1 MIVTEDQMYSDKSHP
16 KGVYVLFVTD
26 MWERCS
32 YYGMRALFVLFM
44 AKAMLFDK
52 AFASQ
57 IYGSYTGLVYL
68 TPLLGGYMADRY
80 WGNRKSIIIG
90 GVLMAIGQLFMF
102 FAGTYYQEI
111 EIAAPLMFTGLGFL
125 IIGNGF
131 FKPNISTMVGQL
143 YQAGDKRVDSAFTI
157 FYMGINLGAF
167 IAPLLCGYLG
177 DTGSA
182 ADFRW
187 GFMAACVG
195 MIVSLIL
202 FITLKN
208 KYLVTPT
215 GEQIGEKPNSAREV
229 KSETDVAA
237 PVNYTAMGIW
247 AAVFGGLLYLFH
259 FQAEMDWIGSFIFSL
274 TIAAPGYIITDPT
287 LSKVERQRIWVIYIA
302 AFFVIFFWAAFE
314 QAGASLTYFAE
325 EQTNRE
331 IFGTTIPTSYFQS
344 INAVAIVIFAPVF
357 VWLWGWMGKRNMEP
371 ASPFK
376 QAMGL
381 FLLAMGY
388 LVIAFGVKGIDPST
402 KLSMVWLVSLYTIHT
417 FGELCLSPIGL
428 SMVNKLAPVKLASL
442 LMGVWFLSTAAANKF
457 AGTLSALYP
466 EEVKMEKRYSAKA
479 DASVMAMF
487 SVNMLDTNVW
497 KADPKGTY
505 SLATATVKTVKAADA
520 ETDSMVALTMN
531 NVAAADNSKHV
542 CTDSCMSSGTC
553 PMHNKPFV
561 AAVTKNISV
570 FHLKVIKS
578 NNKYFDRAMLLNDT
592 TLITHDSVDVVTN
605 VNGVKTATKQE
616 RLQTWNLKPEKPF
629 FIHHDFKIVTLY
641 DFFML
646 FVFMA
651 GAASIVLFFLSGK
664 LLKMMNGV
672 R

>member
-1 MIVTEDQMYSDKSHP
+1 MAEVNSNSKHP
-16 KGVYVLFVTD
+16 SGLYVLFLTE
-26 MWERCS
+26 MWERFS
-32 YYGMRALFVLFM
+32 YYGMRALFILFM
-44 AKAMLFDK
+44 TKALLFDK
-52 AFASQ
+52 ALGSQ

-90 GVLMAIGQLFMF
+90 GVLMALGQLLMF
-102 FAGTYYQEI
+102 FAGTFYQQPELAI
-111 EIAAPLMFTGLGFL
+111 PLMFTGLGFL
-125 IIGNGF
+125 IFGNGF

-143 YQAGDKRVDSAFTI
+143 YPVGDKRVDSAFTI

-167 IAPLLCGYLG
+167 IAPLICGYLG
-177 DTGSA
+177 DTGNA

-187 GFMAACVG
+187 GFLVACIG
-195 MIVSLIL
+195 MCISLIF

-208 KYLVTPT
+208 KYIVTPE
-215 GEQIGEKPNSAREV
+215 GEQIGDKPNSAREV
-229 KSETDVAA
+229 NASGEKT
-237 PVNYTAMGIW
+237 PINYTAMGIW
-247 AAVFGGLLYLFH
+247 GGLFLLLLFV
-259 FQAEMDWIGSFIFSL
+259 FLKQFNMDLVGSFIFSL

-287 LSKVERQRIWVIYIA
+287 LTKVERQRIWVIYIA

-331 IFGTTIPTSYFQS
+331 IFGKIIPTSYFQA
-344 INAVAIVIFAPVF
+344 INAVAIVIFAPLF
-357 VWLWGWMGKRNMEP
+357 VWLWGWLGKRNMEP

-376 QAMGL
+376 QALGL
-381 FLLAMGY
+381 FLLAIGY

-466 EEVKMEKRYSAKA
+466 EEVKIEKAFSSNCSPETLSMLSVGLIDQKKVELDLKGNQPLKRAV
-479 DASVMAMF
+479 ASTM
-487 SVNMLDTNVW
+487 
-497 KADPKGTY
+497 
-505 SLATATVKTVKAADA
+505 KT
-520 ETDSMVALTMN
+520 
-531 NVAAADNSKHV
+531 ADNS
-542 CTDSCMSSGTC
+542 TDSLSGLT
-553 PMHNKPFV
+553 
-561 AAVTKNISV
+561 IDSV
-570 FHLKVIKS
+570 KTTNVSNYYIKVIKS
-578 NNKYFDRAMLLNDT
+578 NNGNFDRALMLNDT
-592 TLITHDSVDVVTN
+592 MLLTHELVDI
-605 VNGVKTATKQE
+605 VKTIDGKKISTTEE
-616 RLQTWNLKPEKPF
+616 RLQTWNLKPQKPVF
-629 FIHHDFKIVTLY
+629 FVKIENLY

-651 GAASIVLFFLSGK
+651 GAASIILFFLSSK

>member
-1 MIVTEDQMYSDKSHP
+1 MNSTEDQMYSDKSHP
-16 KGVYVLFVTD
+16 KGLYVLFVTE
-26 MWERCS
+26 MWERFS

-143 YQAGDKRVDSAFTI
+143 YPAGDKRVDSAFTI

-177 DTGSA
+177 DTGNA

-187 GFMAACVG
+187 GFMAACLG
-195 MIVSLIL
+195 MCVSLIL

-208 KYLVTPT
+208 KYIVTPQ

-229 KSETDVAA
+229 KSETDAAA

-247 AAVFGGLLYLFH
+247 ATVFGGLLYLFH
-259 FQAEMDWIGSFIFSL
+259 YQADMDWIGSFIFSL

-287 LSKVERQRIWVIYIA
+287 LSTVERQRIWVIYIA

-376 QAMGL
+376 QALGL
-381 FLLAMGY
+381 FLLAIGY

-487 SVNMLDTNVW
+487 NANMLDTNVW

-505 SLATATVKTVKAADA
+505 SLATATAKTVKAADA

-531 NVAAADNSKHV
+531 TVAAADNSKHDV
-542 CTDSCMSSGTC
+542 CSDSCMKSENC

-578 NNKYFDRAMLLNDT
+578 NNKYFDRALLLNDT

-605 VNGVKTATKQE
+605 VNGVKKATKEE
-616 RLQTWNLKPEKPF
+616 RLQTWNLKPEKPTF
-629 FIHHDFKIVTLY
+629 FVKIETLY

>member
-1 MIVTEDQMYSDKSHP
+1 
-16 KGVYVLFVTD
+16 
-26 MWERCS
+26 
-32 YYGMRALFVLFM
+32 
-44 AKAMLFDK
+44 
-52 AFASQ
+52 
-57 IYGSYTGLVYL
+57 
-68 TPLLGGYMADRY
+68 
-80 WGNRKSIIIG
+80 
-90 GVLMAIGQLFMF
+90 
-102 FAGTYYQEI
+102 
-111 EIAAPLMFTGLGFL
+111 
-125 IIGNGF
+125 
-131 FKPNISTMVGQL
+131 
-143 YQAGDKRVDSAFTI
+143 
-157 FYMGINLGAF
+157 
-167 IAPLLCGYLG
+167 
-177 DTGSA
+177 
-182 ADFRW
+182 
-187 GFMAACVG
+187 
-195 MIVSLIL
+195 
-202 FITLKN
+202 
-208 KYLVTPT
+208 
-215 GEQIGEKPNSAREV
+215 
-229 KSETDVAA
+229 
-237 PVNYTAMGIW
+237 MGIW

-259 FQAEMDWIGSFIFSL
+259 FQAEMDWIGSFIFAL

-287 LSKVERQRIWVIYIA
+287 LDKIERQRIWVIYIA

-344 INAVAIVIFAPVF
+344 INAVAIVIFAPLF
-357 VWLWGWMGKRNMEP
+357 VWLWGWLGKKNMEP

-376 QAMGL
+376 QALGL

-402 KLSMVWLVSLYTIHT
+402 KLSMAWLVSLYTIHT

-457 AGTLSALYP
+457 AGTLSAYYP

-479 DASVMAMF
+479 DASVMATF
-487 SVNMLDTNVW
+487 NSNMLDTNVW

-505 SLATATVKTVKAADA
+505 SLATATAKTVKAADT

-531 NVAAADNSKHV
+531 TVAAADNSKHV

-553 PMHNKPFV
+553 PMHNKV
-561 AAVTKNISV
+561 AAAAVTSKISV

-578 NNKYFDRAMLLNDT
+578 NNKYFDRAVLLNDT

-605 VNGVKTATKQE
+605 VDGVKKATKEE
-616 RLQTWNLKPEKPF
+616 RLQTWNLKPEKPTF
-629 FIHHDFKIVTLY
+629 FVKIETLY

-646 FVFMA
+646 FVIMA
-651 GAASIVLFFLSGK
+651 GAASIVLFFLSSR

>member
-1 MIVTEDQMYSDKSHP
+1 
-16 KGVYVLFVTD
+16 
-26 MWERCS
+26 
-32 YYGMRALFVLFM
+32 
-44 AKAMLFDK
+44 
-52 AFASQ
+52 
-57 IYGSYTGLVYL
+57 
-68 TPLLGGYMADRY
+68 
-80 WGNRKSIIIG
+80 
-90 GVLMAIGQLFMF
+90 
-102 FAGTYYQEI
+102 
-111 EIAAPLMFTGLGFL
+111 
-125 IIGNGF
+125 
-131 FKPNISTMVGQL
+131 
-143 YQAGDKRVDSAFTI
+143 
-157 FYMGINLGAF
+157 LGAF

-177 DTGSA
+177 DTGNA

-195 MIVSLIL
+195 MIISLIL

-229 KSETDVAA
+229 KSETEVAA

-287 LSKVERQRIWVIYIA
+287 LSTVERQRIWVIYIA

-344 INAVAIVIFAPVF
+344 INAVAIVIFAPLF

-479 DASVMAMF
+479 DASVMANF
-487 SVNMLDTNVW
+487 NSNMLDTNVW

-553 PMHNKPFV
+553 PMHNK
-561 AAVTKNISV
+561 AAVMKNISV

-578 NNKYFDRAMLLNDT
+578 NNKYFDRALLLNDT

-605 VNGVKTATKQE
+605 VNGVKTATKEE
-616 RLQTWNLKPEKPF
+616 RLQTWNLKPEKPTF
-629 FIHHDFKIVTLY
+629 FVKIETLY